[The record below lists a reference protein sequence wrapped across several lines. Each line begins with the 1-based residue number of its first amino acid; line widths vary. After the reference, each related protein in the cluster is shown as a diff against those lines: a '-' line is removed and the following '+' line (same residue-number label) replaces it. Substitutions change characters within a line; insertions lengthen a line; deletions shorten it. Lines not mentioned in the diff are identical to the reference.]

1 MMRLSLVPL
10 IAAGL
15 MPLAAC
21 ASDTANYPSLAR
33 RDVERAPAAPSPA
46 PVSEAAAD
54 PALLAR
60 LPGLVASA
68 QAAQGRFAAARERTE
83 RLVAAG
89 AGSTPGS
96 ETWAVASVALAGL
109 ESSRSDAMIALADLD
124 ALHAEARVNN
134 TGGAGAIATARDE
147 VASLIGEQDRI
158 LTTLRTRLGG

>member
-1 MMRLSLVPL
+1 
-10 IAAGL
+10 
-15 MPLAAC
+15 
-21 ASDTANYPSLAR
+21 
-33 RDVERAPAAPSPA
+33 
-46 PVSEAAAD
+46 
-54 PALLAR
+54 
-60 LPGLVASA
+60 LVASA

-124 ALHAEARVNN
+124 ALHTEARVNN